1 MPFLLLVVE
10 GGGGGVGGYMSCCE
24 PSRNSSSS
32 LIAPLPSLL
41 PFPSSFFASKVKFAS
56 PFLFIPTSFYHLE
69 TKMVTLILQNLHS
82 FNQSKNQFHN
92 VADKQWSLSMVAW
105 AQCEATKQEQ
115 GAFDFEERRK
125 NWMLTL
131 QPSEQKRNVSKR
143 LLPQI
148 SQMWGTPLF
157 PALGWGLSF
166 RNITLA
172 LFITYVWTPLISNTF
187 CTSETLTTS
196 WYEDLLI
203 CQKKIQEGKKN
214 KTSSKFGIF
223 YCRKHNVK
231 TD

>member
-1 MPFLLLVVE
+1 MIIVNGCLST
-10 GGGGGVGGYMSCCE
+10 M
-24 PSRNSSSS
+24 
-32 LIAPLPSLL
+32 
-41 PFPSSFFASKVKFAS
+41 
-56 PFLFIPTSFYHLE
+56 
-69 TKMVTLILQNLHS
+69 
-82 FNQSKNQFHN
+82 
-92 VADKQWSLSMVAW
+92 WSNKARTRGFW
-105 AQCEATKQEQ
+105 
-115 GAFDFEERRK
+115 FWRK
-125 NWMLTL
+125 NWVLTL

-203 CQKKIQEGKKN
+203 CQKKTQQGKKN
-214 KTSSKFGIF
+214 NTLSKFGIF
-223 YCRKHNVK
+223 FASIAAENTMLKQIRWIRERGLDFLKNLDLPEWLGDLCV
-231 TD
+231 